1 MLTYQLHQINKLNKQ
16 QQQQQIIENPSG
28 PVISARKKQFI
39 LNKPT
44 QSLIYESNL
53 IDKSLIEYD
62 SAYIN
67 SKNQRKNSAY
77 SAKSDQYSI
86 SDEQYPAGAA
96 CSLDTTK
103 QQLINNQRLN
113 SSSSHNSAAAA
124 AAPNSTDRSLTPTIH
139 SSTKI
144 LPPVVKRLSENVPP
158 PDPKP
163 FLQSAASTLHSRNKN
178 HNSNNN
184 NNNKELIQRRTLISL
199 PPINKSFE
207 VNHLIVVESPH
218 KQNNNQNKIEHN
230 NSSAN

>member
-1 MLTYQLHQINKLNKQ
+1 MLTYQLHQINKSNKQ

-124 AAPNSTDRSLTPTIH
+124 AAPTDRSLTPTIH

-184 NNNKELIQRRTLISL
+184 NKELIQRRTLISL